1 MPCWDKT
8 KPSWNRQAA
17 GPHTGFG
24 VQAAARAPHRQ
35 NPQGAS
41 PGMNILPL
49 LLCIPGANFRLFLRF
64 KGPASKW
71 TGISPRGRLGAPPC
85 PKTRSGVLQH
95 TLPCSNTPS
104 PAATRPT
111 QRQHTLAVRH
121 RTSPRA
127 KHTLTSHV
135 RQTPFTPRPSN
146 SLHPAPFKPHSAP
159 PFLSSSHPVRFPNS
173 SIAAQNRSHGFHVVS
188 NRSPSRIRSV
198 RLISLGMTTRPSS
211 SILRTIPVARNV
223 PILLD
228 GGATLMLH
236 CFAVC
241 LCIPSMEFG
250 GVIMRRKDLGRAAT
264 GGVLEKN
271 SAQPKPGASSEKL
284 FYCENSR
291 QTRSSEAG
299 SRAPQG
305 KKRHLPRKAVQDS
318 RSTSA

>member
-1 MPCWDKT
+1 MRLGKVCVGLERNFASRAVLIKKLQKSAGSAIVQNRLMPCWDKT

-121 RTSPRA
+121 RVSLCAKALWRRTPAKLPSPHA
-127 KHTLTSHV
+127 L
-135 RQTPFTPRPSN
+135 QTPFTPHLSNHIPPRPFYP
-146 SLHPAPFKPHSAP
+146 HPTPSVFPT
-159 PFLSSSHPVRFPNS
+159 HP
-173 SIAAQNRSHGFHVVS
+173 
-188 NRSPSRIRSV
+188 
-198 RLISLGMTTRPSS
+198 
-211 SILRTIPVARNV
+211 
-223 PILLD
+223 
-228 GGATLMLH
+228 
-236 CFAVC
+236 
-241 LCIPSMEFG
+241 
-250 GVIMRRKDLGRAAT
+250 
-264 GGVLEKN
+264 
-271 SAQPKPGASSEKL
+271 
-284 FYCENSR
+284 
-291 QTRSSEAG
+291 
-299 SRAPQG
+299 
-305 KKRHLPRKAVQDS
+305 
-318 RSTSA
+318 